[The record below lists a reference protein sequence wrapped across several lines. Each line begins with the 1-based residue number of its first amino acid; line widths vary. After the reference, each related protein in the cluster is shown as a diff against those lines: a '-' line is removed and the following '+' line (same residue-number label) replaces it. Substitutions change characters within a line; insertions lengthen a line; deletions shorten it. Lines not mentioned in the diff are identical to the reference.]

1 MPNFTFLH
9 AADIHLDSPLLG
21 LDANAP
27 TERIRLASR
36 LALAALVDL
45 ALARE
50 VAFVLLAGDL
60 YDGDAKDWRT
70 GQFLVQQLTRLTR
83 AGIEVIAISGNHD
96 AESVLSRKLPVP
108 GMLRADQAE
117 TRLLTRAPVAVHGQS
132 FATRAVTENLAASYP
147 APVDGLFN
155 IGLLHTAC
163 GVGGHDNYAPCTV
176 GDLERRDY
184 DYWALGH
191 VHARQTLCRDPWVV
205 FPGNL
210 QGRHVKEE
218 HAKGALIVTVR
229 DGRVAGEPEF
239 VPLDVVRWRRLVV
252 DVSGAADEAALL
264 ARVTTLVGAAA
275 LEAEDRLLAVRV
287 TLTGASALHANL
299 MRAPEALREK
309 VRAAAQMEADT
320 ETLWIEDVRV
330 ATGPAVDVAAMRDQ
344 PGPAGA
350 LIRALDAP
358 MEPAGLQGLADD
370 LLRRGGEGAVE
381 ADHPARAIR
390 DGVIPDSILEQARA
404 LLLAELARG

>member
-27 TERIRLASR
+27 AERIRLASR
-36 LALAALVDL
+36 LALTAMVDL
-45 ALARE
+45 ALLRK
-50 VAFVLLAGDL
+50 VNFVLLAGDL

-83 AGIEVIAISGNHD
+83 AGIEVVAISGNHD
-96 AESVLSRKLPVP
+96 AEQVLTKRLPVP
-108 GMLRADQAE
+108 GMLRADRAD
-117 TRLLTRAPVAVHGQS
+117 TKLLTGAPVAVHGQS
-132 FATRAVTENLAASYP
+132 FATRAVMENLAVSYP
-147 APVDGLFN
+147 VPVEGVFN

-163 GVGGHDNYAPCTV
+163 GVGGHDNYAPCTL

-229 DGRVAGEPEF
+229 DGRVASEPEF
-239 VPLDVVRWRRLVV
+239 VPLDVVRWRRLEV
-252 DVSGAADEAALL
+252 DVQGAASQEAVMARAKALL
-264 ARVTTLVGAAA
+264 NEAV
-275 LEAEDRLLAVRV
+275 LEAEDRLLAVRL
-287 TLTGASALHANL
+287 TLRGACPVHGELARS
-299 MRAPEALREK
+299 PETTREM
-309 VRAAAQMEADT
+309 VRAAALDVAGADA
-320 ETLWIEDVRV
+320 LWIEDVRV
-330 ATGPAVDVAAMRDQ
+330 ATEPALDVAAMREQ
-344 PGPAGA
+344 PGAVGT
-350 LIRALDAP
+350 LVRALDAP
-358 MEPAGLQGLADD
+358 VAAAGLQGFVRDQLTRSGVT
-370 LLRRGGEGAVE
+370 LE
-381 ADHPARAIR
+381 ADHPAVAIR
-390 DGVIPDSILEQARA
+390 DGEIPAEILARARA
-404 LLLAELARG
+404 LLLGELGRV